1 MRKLVTVPGSA
12 LLAAAAMVCSLHFAF
27 AGGPG
32 SDVAPLSPSPA
43 PSNGWA
49 VPLSPS
55 GQSSSIPQ
63 NGWSTP
69 EPSAGSGAM
78 PPASNAAAPAAP
90 GVPGQTATVPATS
103 QGEGQP
109 GIVAGGT
116 SAVGPRTA
124 VNKAS
129 SVAAQPKLLVPG
141 IDTHPTVEK
150 TSSGIEII
158 RGPASE

>member
-1 MRKLVTVPGSA
+1 MNKLVIVARSA
-12 LLAAAAMVCSLHFAF
+12 SLAAAAVTCCLHFAL

-32 SDVAPLSPSPA
+32 ADAAPLSPSPA

-49 VPLSPS
+49 VPLSPN

-63 NGWSTP
+63 NGWSIP

-78 PPASNAAAPAAP
+78 LPSNNATAPAAP
-90 GVPGQTATVPATS
+90 GVSGQTATAPETP
-103 QGEGQP
+103 QREREL
-109 GIVAGGT
+109 GIAAGGAS
-116 SAVGPRTA
+116 SAGPRTVA
-124 VNKAS
+124 NKAS

-150 TSSGIEII
+150 TPSGVEII